1 MRCILSLEIR
11 IWMGRL
17 VSSTLVVVVLNLLEV
32 LSKLHKLP
40 RINGLKIG
48 IDFGLIIQ
56 FLLLKRGM
64 NQGKL

>member
-1 MRCILSLEIR
+1 
-11 IWMGRL
+11 MGEL
-17 VSSTLVVVVLNLLEV
+17 LLNTLVVVVLNLLEV